1 MAVDKDF
8 TKDLSREQKITLK
21 KQSKNNV
28 LAKSTMNAMGWE
40 FDPTKNRDEQIKG
53 LAI

>member
-1 MAVDKDF
+1 MIKQ
-8 TKDLSREQKITLK
+8 RITLK

-28 LAKSTMNAMGWE
+28 LAKSTMDAMGWE

-53 LAI
+53 LAIRKKGFFVKI